1 MAYIQK
7 NNPLKKVKV
16 INSAEFYGDT
26 PEVLA
31 AKNDPMFSEKYSS
44 RNEFINPTKRIGLD
58 RMIINETDPD
68 IIARMLNERRR
79 YEDEYNTEDV
89 GARRNFKDDRAFVD
103 YLKRTDQEDRLR
115 ERFGEQWERV
125 RDLINND
132 ERSGRDLGEF
142 EKFRIKSVK
151 Y

>member
-1 MAYIQK
+1 
-7 NNPLKKVKV
+7 
-16 INSAEFYGDT
+16 
-26 PEVLA
+26 
-31 AKNDPMFSEKYSS
+31 
-44 RNEFINPTKRIGLD
+44 
-58 RMIINETDPD
+58 
-68 IIARMLNERRR
+68 MLFNQ
-79 YEDEYNTEDV
+79 V
-89 GARRNFKDDRAFVD
+89 
-103 YLKRTDQEDRLR
+103 LR